1 MISKSSIER
10 ESSKEGGRRKEEG
23 GRRKEEGGKEMDEP
37 KLRERGLRRG
47 HAGNGKGRLLVS
59 EPLGRD
65 GE

>member
-1 MISKSSIER
+1 
-10 ESSKEGGRRKEEG
+10 
-23 GRRKEEGGKEMDEP
+23 MDEP

>member
-10 ESSKEGGRRKEEG
+10 ESSKEG